1 MARLAACAVALVLSS
16 MLVGCSNREAPAT
29 GAGAAKVSASTAASA
44 PIPVRALANGA
55 RGDAVVVPETPAQLK
70 QVIHERGAP
79 VTLVNVWATW
89 CAPCR
94 EEMPD
99 LLETARQHPD
109 VRLVLVSA
117 DFDDHLKEAREF
129 LAARGITGT
138 TYWKSGSDQE
148 FIDALDP
155 DWTGSLPAT
164 LVCDASGRPVA
175 FWEGKG
181 DRARFEA
188 AIQKARS
195 SH

>member
-1 MARLAACAVALVLSS
+1 MTARAACALALAFL
-16 MLVGCSNREAPAT
+16 LAGCSNREAPAT
-29 GAGAAKVSASTAASA
+29 GAGAAKSSA
-44 PIPVRALANGA
+44 PAVAAAPVPVRALANGA
-55 RGDAVVVPETPAQLK
+55 RGDAVVVPETPAELK
-70 QVIHERGAP
+70 RIIHERGAP

-148 FIDALDP
+148 FIEALDP

-164 LVCDASGRPVA
+164 LVYDASGRQVA

-188 AIQKARS
+188 AIEKARS